1 MKRIRKMWE
10 VMTAK
15 IARIKITSK
24 KATVVKRLL
33 KVKIKTKI
41 LERVMGRL
49 IIAQKKKK
57 KRKSKK

>member
-10 VMTAK
+10 EMTAK

-49 IIAQKKKK
+49 IMAQKKKK
-57 KRKSKK
+57 KRKSKR

>member
-10 VMTAK
+10 EMTAK

-24 KATVVKRLL
+24 KAMEVKRLL